1 MSSSTPP
8 PATHEGTV
16 ATERR
21 GHILIVRIERP
32 HKRNAIDADTTAGLD
47 AALNLLDDDPD
58 LWVGV
63 LAGTPVAF
71 SAGTDLAVGAGP
83 PTPRGGGYG
92 VVRRDRATP
101 LIAAV
106 EGLAYGGGFE
116 IVLACDLVVA
126 ARTARFAL
134 PETARGLV
142 ANCGALFRAPRA
154 LPLNIAR
161 EMLLTG
167 DPLDAERAW
176 SLGLVNRL
184 VEPGTAEQAAVEL
197 AERICA
203 NAPVAQRLSLRGV
216 AAADADRDALGWAA
230 TERASIE
237 VNGSA
242 DAAEGVAAFREKRAP
257 RWSGR

>member
-1 MSSSTPP
+1 MTSSTPP
-8 PATHEGTV
+8 GTV

-21 GHILIVRIERP
+21 GHVLLVRIERP

-47 AALNLLDDDPD
+47 AALNLLDDDPE

-71 SAGTDLAVGAGP
+71 SAGTDLTVGSGP

-92 VVRRDRATP
+92 VVRRDRTTP

-184 VEPGTAEQAAVEL
+184 VEPGTAEQTAVEL

-216 AAADADRDALGWAA
+216 AAADADRDARGWAA
-230 TERASIE
+230 TEQASVE
-237 VNGSA
+237 VSASA